1 MSLRGLSSTQKGRVG
16 LRGQVWA
23 DGDLTA
29 SLFFFLARVL
39 VLDKGTVAEF
49 DSPTNLIAARG
60 IFYGMARDA
69 GLA

>member
-1 MSLRGLSSTQKGRVG
+1 MSLQGLSSTQKGRVG
-16 LRGQVWA
+16 LQGQAWA

-29 SLFFFLARVL
+29 SLFLARVL

-49 DSPTNLIAARG
+49 DSPTNLIAAGG

>member
-1 MSLRGLSSTQKGRVG
+1 MSLQGLSSTQKGRVE

-23 DGDLTA
+23 DGDLF
-29 SLFFFLARVL
+29 LFLARVL

>member
-1 MSLRGLSSTQKGRVG
+1 MSLRGLKGGVG
-16 LRGQVWA
+16 PRGPVWA
-23 DGDLTA
+23 GGDLTT
-29 SLFFFLARVL
+29 SFFLARVL